1 MARMVIC
8 DVTDPYGFARSR
20 LAEDDRRVFRTS
32 LPERL
37 GLYAT
42 RRRGRDRREVVA
54 LRTIITLH
62 APELIEVINADQ
74 DERSGYWCT
83 ECDSQAYPCR
93 TLRNVLLLWS
103 AHPAYRKEWMP

>member
-1 MARMVIC
+1 VVIC

-20 LAEDDRRVFRTS
+20 LGDADRRAFRTS

-42 RRRGRDRREVVA
+42 RRRARLRREVMA
-54 LRTIITLH
+54 LRMITDLH
-62 APELIEVINADQ
+62 VGDLVGAINADQ
-74 DERSGYWCT
+74 DERSGWWCT

-93 TLRNVLLLWS
+93 TLRNILLLWS
-103 AHPAYRKEWMP
+103 DHVAYRKEWRP